1 PRRSSGLGV
10 YMWDL
15 LLRGGRVVDPASG
28 HDRAADVAVRDGRIA
43 EVLSADPTGTETQET
58 GPAAEVVDVRGK
70 LVTPGLVDAHT
81 HVWHGAG
88 YWGLDPTP
96 IAWRTGVTTW
106 IDAGSAGAYAMDGPP
121 RSGAAPAGVRVHRPA

>member
-1 PRRSSGLGV
+1 FDGIYATLLHITQHPGV
-10 YMWDL
+10 CMWDL

-43 EVLSADPTGTETQET
+43 EVRPTGPMGGETQET

-106 IDAGSAGAYAMDGPP
+106 IDAGSAGAYAMDGLRRYVAEP
-121 RSGAAPAGVRVHRPA
+121 